1 MVTMFVFSL
10 KNLISFHCLSIDSLT
25 SKQFAQK
32 LINDFTSQ
40 EEERVNTSGS
50 NGCSNNVSIISKSV
64 IQSRKSSFLII
75 KKMTYWTRRAL
86 LANCLSVWCEMGF
99 QIISIQCST
108 TYTADAKIYWYS
120 NLNDDAS
127 KLRCQSSLSLTRI
140 ETQRVDGLRVKVEV
154 IAPLTVIDKN
164 CCTQI
169 GKSTTTFRT
178 FDT

>member
-40 EEERVNTSGS
+40 EEERVNTAGS
-50 NGCSNNVSIISKSV
+50 NGCSNNVSIISKRV

-75 KKMTYWTRRAL
+75 KMMTYWTRRA

-99 QIISIQCST
+99 QIISICST
-108 TYTADAKIYWYS
+108 LYCRRQNILIFQFEWWCVKIAMS
-120 NLNDDAS
+120 IV
-127 KLRCQSSLSLTRI
+127 SLTHSNRNSKG
-140 ETQRVDGLRVKVEV
+140 RW
-154 IAPLTVIDKN
+154 P
-164 CCTQI
+164 
-169 GKSTTTFRT
+169 
-178 FDT
+178 